1 MIAFPMTKSV
11 RLAAVLAPVL
21 LGTLTLP
28 AVAESKFK
36 QFTTPGGISAWMVED
51 QTFPIISMSFAFEA
65 GATKEPAEKAGVAG
79 LTAAVMTEATAQLD
93 PNQLAAKVEE
103 VGLDLQ
109 LSADKDYFWGSAR
122 TTSDHADEAFALMAE
137 VLNEPRFAQD
147 DLDRVRRIAIENIR
161 RSAED
166 PSYRASLLWNTAI
179 YGDHPYAR
187 PTIGTEETLTA
198 IVPED
203 LRAFYKAGLSRDT
216 LKIGIIGAVT
226 EAEAGAIID
235 KAFGA
240 LPEKST
246 LPTVATAEVNIG
258 ETLAVAYPLPQTS
271 LRITYPGIAIEDPD
285 YYPAQVLV
293 EMLAGGGL
301 SSILNTEVREKRGLS
316 YGVSGGLANFR
327 YSNLITFGT
336 STEPQN
342 AAEAQTVINDIF
354 KQIAEEG
361 PTQEQV
367 DLYKRY
373 LIGSYAINN
382 LGSTGGLVG
391 TMVSNQLL
399 NLPLDYVDTRTELI
413 EAVTPER
420 VQAVAKRIFGI
431 TPTIL
436 TVGPE
441 AAE

>member
-1 MIAFPMTKSV
+1 MA
-11 RLAAVLAPVL
+11 
-21 LGTLTLP
+21 
-28 AVAESKFK
+28 
-36 QFTTPGGISAWMVED
+36 
-51 QTFPIISMSFAFEA
+51 FAFKA
-65 GATKEPAEKAGVAG
+65 GATHEPADKAGVAG

-103 VGLDLQ
+103 VGLELQ
-109 LSADKDYFWGSAR
+109 LSADQDYFWGSAR
-122 TTSDHADEAFALMAE
+122 TTSDHADEAFDLMAE
-137 VLNEPRFAQD
+137 VLNEPRFAQV

-161 RSAED
+161 SNAED
-166 PSYRASLLWNTAI
+166 PSYRASLLWNAAI

-187 PTIGTEETLTA
+187 PAIGTEQTLTA
-198 IVPED
+198 IAPND
-203 LRAFYKAGLSRDT
+203 LRAFYKAGLSRDA

-235 KAFGA
+235 KAFGS

-246 LPTVATAEVNIG
+246 LPTVEAAELNIG
-258 ETLAVAYPLPQTS
+258 ETLAVTYPLPQTS

-293 EMLAGGGL
+293 EMLAGGGI

-316 YGVSGGLANFR
+316 YGVGGGLANFR
-327 YSNLITFGT
+327 YSNLITFDT
-336 STEPQN
+336 STEPQK
-342 AAEAQTVINDIF
+342 AVEAHTLINDIF

-373 LIGSYAINN
+373 LVGSYAINN

-420 VQAVAKRIFGI
+420 VQAVAKRIFSA
-431 TPTIL
+431 TPTVL
-436 TVGPE
+436 TIGPE
-441 AAE
+441 ATE